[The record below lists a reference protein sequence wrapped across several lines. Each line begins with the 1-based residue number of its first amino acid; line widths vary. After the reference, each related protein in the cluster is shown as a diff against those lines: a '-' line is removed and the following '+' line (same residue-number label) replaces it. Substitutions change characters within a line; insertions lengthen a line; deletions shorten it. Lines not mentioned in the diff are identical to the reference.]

1 MQRYVDFQPLPRK
14 LPYSYS
20 TSCDRP
26 FNSRQSR
33 GIAFICVVKVY
44 NKSHPKVTFKTLQRY
59 KLFLKVPIFFGE
71 KSFRFNKNAV
81 TQLRCDVVNIERLV
95 V

>member
-59 KLFLKVPIFFGE
+59 KLFLKVPNFLE
-71 KSFRFNKNAV
+71 KNHFVLIKSSYTV
-81 TQLRCDVVNIERLV
+81 SL
-95 V
+95 